1 MELFLLLSS
10 SLLSLLLFMT
20 KIKRWVLVLS
30 SVTIGSLR
38 GSGFAA
44 WKISNPIKNETSFV
58 VDADGNVTEGNK
70 SYIALDT
77 TKGYKN
83 TGIEL
88 PTICEDGFYGDAVYA
103 PDSSWGSNS
112 SVLGYPI
119 VSTGFV
125 KVYLKLGYP
134 HGNMLF
140 TLTGSHT
147 QPIANIY
154 CEYREAVPEV
164 LKNGSTWNIDSSNFT
179 KTKSS
184 TQNSY
189 DFDGTID
196 VSSLSSES
204 SVDLCLIYKA
214 NLSSASA
221 KDVKSLAN
229 NASALSFSFTASFSD
244 DSVAKETL

>member
-1 MELFLLLSS
+1 
-10 SLLSLLLFMT
+10 MT

-38 GSGFAA
+38 SSGFAA
-44 WKISNPIKNETSFV
+44 WKISNSIKNETSFD
-58 VDADGNVTEGNK
+58 VDADGDVTEGGNK

-112 SVLGYPI
+112 SFLGYPI

-134 HGNMLF
+134 HGNLLF

-154 CEYREAVPEV
+154 CEYREAIPEV

-179 KTKSS
+179 KTKST

-189 DFDGTID
+189 DFDGKID
-196 VSSLSSES
+196 VSSLSSENY
-204 SVDLCLIYKA
+204 VDFCLIYKA
-214 NLSSASA
+214 DLSSAE
-221 KDVKSLAN
+221 DVKSLAN

>member
-1 MELFLLLSS
+1 
-10 SLLSLLLFMT
+10 MT

-38 GSGFAA
+38 SSGFAA
-44 WKISNPIKNETSFV
+44 WKISNSIKNETSFDI
-58 VDADGNVTEGNK
+58 DADGDVTEGGNK

-77 TKGYKN
+77 TKGYEN

-88 PTICEDGFYGDAVYA
+88 PTFCEDGFYGDAVYA

-119 VSTGFV
+119 VSTIFV

-154 CEYREAVPEV
+154 CEYREKIPEV
-164 LKNGSTWNIDSSNFT
+164 RKNGSTWSIDLSTSEFT
-179 KTKSS
+179 KTKSE

-189 DFDGTID
+189 DFDGKID

-204 SVDLCLIYKA
+204 SVDFCLIYKA
-214 NLSSASA
+214 DLSSV

>member
-1 MELFLLLSS
+1 
-10 SLLSLLLFMT
+10 MT

-30 SVTIGSLR
+30 SVTVGSLR
-38 GSGFAA
+38 ASGFAA

-58 VDADGNVTEGNK
+58 VDADGDVTEGNNK

-83 TGIEL
+83 SGIEL
-88 PTICEDGFYGDAVYA
+88 PAICDAGFYGDAIQA

-112 SVLGYPI
+112 SVLGYSI
-119 VSTGFV
+119 VSTGFI

-134 HGNMLF
+134 HGNRLF

-147 QPIANIY
+147 QPVANIY
-154 CEYREAVPEV
+154 CEYMDAVPEI
-164 LKNGSTWNIDSSNFT
+164 LKNGSARDVDSSNFT
-179 KTKSS
+179 KTKST

-189 DFDGTID
+189 DFDGKID

-204 SVDLCLIYKA
+204 YVDLCLIYKA
-214 NLSSASA
+214 DISNAE
-221 KDVKSLAN
+221 DIKSLAN

-244 DSVAKETL
+244 NSVVKETL

>member
-1 MELFLLLSS
+1 
-10 SLLSLLLFMT
+10 MT

-38 GSGFAA
+38 SSGFAA
-44 WKISNPIKNETSFV
+44 WKISSSIKNETSFD
-58 VDADGNVTEGNK
+58 VDADGDVTEGNK

-88 PTICEDGFYGDAVYA
+88 PTFCEDGFYGDAVYA

-119 VSTGFV
+119 VSTIFV

-154 CEYREAVPEV
+154 CEYREATPEV
-164 LKNGSTWNIDSSNFT
+164 RKNGSTWSIDLSTSEFT
-179 KTKSS
+179 KTKSE

-189 DFDGTID
+189 DFDGKID

-204 SVDLCLIYKA
+204 SVDFCLIYKA
-214 NLSSASA
+214 DLSSAE
-221 KDVKSLAN
+221 DVKSLAN

>member
-1 MELFLLLSS
+1 
-10 SLLSLLLFMT
+10 MT

-38 GSGFAA
+38 SSGFAA
-44 WKISNPIKNETSFV
+44 WKISNSIKNETSFDV
-58 VDADGNVTEGNK
+58 NADGDVTEGNK

-88 PTICEDGFYGDAVYA
+88 PSFCEDGFYGDAVYA

-112 SVLGYPI
+112 SALGYPI

-134 HGNMLF
+134 HGNLLF

-154 CEYREAVPEV
+154 CEYREKIPEV
-164 LKNGSTWNIDSSNFT
+164 RKNGSTWSIDLSTSEFT
-179 KTKSS
+179 KTKSE

-189 DFDGTID
+189 DFDGKID

-204 SVDLCLIYKA
+204 SVDFCLIYKA
-214 NLSSASA
+214 DLSSV
-221 KDVKSLAN
+221 KDIKSLAN

>member
-1 MELFLLLSS
+1 
-10 SLLSLLLFMT
+10 MT

-44 WKISNPIKNETSFV
+44 WKISNPIKNETSFDV
-58 VDADGNVTEGNK
+58 NADGDVTEGNK

-88 PTICEDGFYGDAVYA
+88 PTFCEDGFYGDAVYA

-119 VSTGFV
+119 VSTIFV

-154 CEYREAVPEV
+154 CKYRKETPEV
-164 LKNGSTWNIDSSNFT
+164 RKNGSTWNIDPSTSKFT
-179 KTKSS
+179 KTKSE

-189 DFDGTID
+189 DFDGKID

-204 SVDLCLIYKA
+204 SVDFCLIYKA
-214 NLSSASA
+214 DLSSV

-244 DSVAKETL
+244 DSVAQETL